1 MFNWERN
8 FLTFLT
14 SLRFLLGNLE
24 SEASHDSARA
34 KEGQTKSAESDADM
48 TEPHDGTKRSAE
60 SGVSPEKKKKWSLA
74 HPLLATVKRLS
85 NDGQGN
91 CLFERV
97 GGPSPQI
104 CFVRRRPRIL
114 SDIGTSIFFFGI
126 IKTPWTKPCRTRLT
140 FDRPI
145 HCIHET
151 GQRYTFNSEGA

>member
-1 MFNWERN
+1 MFNWERD

-91 CLFERV
+91 CLFESV
-97 GGPSPQI
+97 AEGLKLTGG
-104 CFVRRRPRIL
+104 
-114 SDIGTSIFFFGI
+114 GTIATDLFRAAAASHLKRHRDKYFLFWDHKDTMD
-126 IKTPWTKPCRTRLT
+126 KTMPDTTN
-140 FDRPI
+140 F
-145 HCIHET
+145 
-151 GQRYTFNSEGA
+151 